1 MDEQLDKLL
10 RELSDAINH
19 AVSDSEAINLALA
32 RLRDAGHKVFLALE
46 ATIALS
52 DKSNETNETED
63 ESPTFEP
70 VSIEERLADI
80 SDEDRQFLRALKI
93 KFDPED

>member
-19 AVSDSEAINLALA
+19 AVSDSEEINLALA

-52 DKSNETNETED
+52 DTSNETED
-63 ESPTFEP
+63 KSPTFEP

>member
-19 AVSDSEAINLALA
+19 AVSNSEAINLALA
-32 RLRDAGHKVFLALE
+32 RLRDAGHKVFLVLE

-52 DKSNETNETED
+52 DKSNETED
-63 ESPTFEP
+63 ESPAFEP